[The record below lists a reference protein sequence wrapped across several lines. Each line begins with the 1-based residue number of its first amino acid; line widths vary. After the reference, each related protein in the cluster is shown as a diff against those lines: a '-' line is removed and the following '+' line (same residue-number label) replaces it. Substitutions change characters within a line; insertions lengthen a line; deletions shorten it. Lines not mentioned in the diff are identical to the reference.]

1 LTAYLIEYASEDE
14 RWADLVEVLQ
24 RARPQIANEGDQDD
38 AGSQD
43 YGHVYLIRSGK
54 VYKVGSSRAVYSRT
68 ATVVRQSPLGG
79 DLIHTISTD
88 DPEGIERYWHKRF
101 KSSRINGN
109 NKMSGEW
116 FALSAADVAAFKRRK
131 TM

>member
-1 LTAYLIEYASEDE
+1 MTAYLIEYASEDE

-68 ATVVRQSPLGG
+68 ATVVRQSPLGV
-79 DLIHTISTD
+79 DLIHTIATD
-88 DPEGIERYWHKRF
+88 DPE
-101 KSSRINGN
+101 
-109 NKMSGEW
+109 
-116 FALSAADVAAFKRRK
+116 
-131 TM
+131 

>member
-1 LTAYLIEYASEDE
+1 MFDGLIKYASTDE
-14 RWADLVEVLQ
+14 RWVSLVDILQ
-24 RARPQIANEGDQDD
+24 RAKPQVANEAEQRD
-38 AGSQD
+38 AGAQD

-54 VYKVGSSRAVYSRT
+54 SYKVGSSRAVYSRT

-79 DLIHTISTD
+79 DLIHTIATD
-88 DPEGIERYWHKRF
+88 DPEGIESYWHERF
-101 KSSRINGN
+101 KSSRISGN

-116 FALSAADVAAFKRRK
+116 FMLSAADVAAFRRRK